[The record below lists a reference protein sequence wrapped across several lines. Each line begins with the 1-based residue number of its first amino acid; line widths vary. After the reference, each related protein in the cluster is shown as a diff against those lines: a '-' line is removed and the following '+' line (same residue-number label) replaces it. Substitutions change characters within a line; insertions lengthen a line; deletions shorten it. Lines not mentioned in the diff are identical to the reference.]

1 MSPNRRHTTVGFA
14 LSETE
19 DQDHMQLSGSTKKR
33 RGSQFEESHDDFEMD
48 DSLVGTPF
56 TPGAFASGTGRLPD
70 EDDTITTEL

>member
-1 MSPNRRHTTVGFA
+1 
-14 LSETE
+14 
-19 DQDHMQLSGSTKKR
+19 MQLSGSTKKR